1 MISKNKS
8 NSTEITKNT
17 EIIIQKQSGQFDILL
32 TSKIDDNLSSN
43 DVAVHYECILSIP
56 ETNYTEKKSVA
67 VQSGNFKNNQWI
79 LTTFLTQILNTLW
92 LLSLWNDKMKF
103 LWITCLFTLL

>member
-1 MISKNKS
+1 MKRLYPKPTLSLWIISKNES

-43 DVAVHYECILSIP
+43 DVAVHYECILSIL

-67 VQSGNFKNNQWI
+67 VQSGNFKNNQ
-79 LTTFLTQILNTLW
+79 
-92 LLSLWNDKMKF
+92 
-103 LWITCLFTLL
+103 

>member
-1 MISKNKS
+1 MISKNES

-79 LTTFLTQILNTLW
+79 LTTFLTQILNTLR